1 MVRSVW
7 RDCLDTDVTDGDDF
21 FDLGGDSATALA
33 ICARIEAELGVRPE
47 LRALFD
53 HPGFA
58 DFAHRVDLLAREA
71 TR

>member
-1 MVRSVW
+1 MRSIW
-7 RDCLDTDVTDGDDF
+7 RDCLDTRITDGGDF
-21 FDLGGDSATALA
+21 FDLGGDSAAALA

-47 LRALFD
+47 LRTLFD

-58 DFAHRVDLLAREA
+58 DFALRVDLLAREA